1 MNTPNTPLCIGISST
16 HDSYD
21 IATLETG
28 KAMIAMKFPATAM
41 GVEGIR
47 HFLSSQA
54 SPLRLAVAGVA
65 ALSLAL
71 ALGNAPRREVFIL
84 SSSAGH
90 QPVALAHYAERSI

>member
-1 MNTPNTPLCIGISST
+1 MTTPLCIGICST
-16 HDSYD
+16 PDSYD
-21 IATLETG
+21 IAALDGG
-28 KAMIAMKFPATAM
+28 KTMVAMKFPATAM

-47 HFLSSQA
+47 HFLASQA
-54 SPLRLAVAGVA
+54 SPLRLAVAGVT

-71 ALGNAPRREVFIL
+71 SLGNAPRREVFIL